1 MLLKTECRTD
11 EEYEPINP
19 HLWAEMSPLP
29 TRVNRQYDAVFAYRL
44 AE

>member
-1 MLLKTECRTD
+1 MLLQTEYWID

-29 TRVNRQYDAVFAYRL
+29 TQVNRQYDAAS
-44 AE
+44 